1 MPTLQELLAQK
12 AALEKQIA
20 ETQRQERADAI
31 AKVKALMAEYG
42 LTAADI
48 VGKTGPAPRNSS
60 AAVASG
66 RKVAPKYRNPATGE
80 TWTGRGLQPNWLK
93 TALASGKQLSD
104 FAI

>member
-1 MPTLQELLAQK
+1 VATLQELLAQK

-20 ETQRQERADAI
+20 ETQRQERTEAI
-31 AKVKALMAEYG
+31 AKVKSLMAEYG

-48 VGKTGPAPRNSS
+48 AGAKTAPSPRASAGK
-60 AAVASG
+60 
-66 RKVAPKYRNPATGE
+66 KVAPKYRNPATGE

-93 TALASGKQLSD
+93 TALSSGKKLAD

>member
-31 AKVKALMAEYG
+31 AKVRSLMSEYG
-42 LTAADI
+42 LTAADV
-48 VGKTGPAPRNSS
+48 VGKTGGTAPRSNGT
-60 AAVASG
+60 AAG
-66 RKVAPKYRNPATGE
+66 KKVAPKYRNPETGE

-93 TALASGKQLSD
+93 SAVASGKQLSD

>member
-20 ETQRQERADAI
+20 DTQRQERADAI
-31 AKVKALMAEYG
+31 AKVKSLMAEYG

-48 VGKTGPAPRNSS
+48 AGKAGNAAPRAAS
-60 AAVASG
+60 AG
-66 RKVAPKYRNPATGE
+66 KKVAPKYRNPTTGE

-93 TALASGKQLSD
+93 SALASGKHLSD
-104 FAI
+104 FAL